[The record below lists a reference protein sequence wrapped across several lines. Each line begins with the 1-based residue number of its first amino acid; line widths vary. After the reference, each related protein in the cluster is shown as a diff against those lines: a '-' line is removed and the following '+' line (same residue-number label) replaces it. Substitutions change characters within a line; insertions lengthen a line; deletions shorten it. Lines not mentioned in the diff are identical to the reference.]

1 MNYLRKRF
9 VVLTAVPVVAL
20 VGVIPAMAQTPVP
33 PPTASELVTAGSS
46 LMSSTGVAPV
56 IFAGAII
63 GVAVYLFRRF
73 KTGAR

>member
-1 MNYLRKRF
+1 M
-9 VVLTAVPVVAL
+9 TAA
-20 VGVIPAMAQTPVP
+20 
-33 PPTASELVTAGSS
+33 ELVTAGSG
-46 LMSSTGVAPV
+46 LMTDTGVAPI